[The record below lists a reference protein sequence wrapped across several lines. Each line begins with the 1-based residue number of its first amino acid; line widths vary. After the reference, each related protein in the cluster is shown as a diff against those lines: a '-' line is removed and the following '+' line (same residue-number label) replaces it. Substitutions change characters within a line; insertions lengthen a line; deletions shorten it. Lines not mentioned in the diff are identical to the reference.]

1 MGKLLS
7 NLALFKYNISI
18 HKPHKCINVNKALK
32 TSCCSLDLFLFA
44 YIAWLQ
50 ILKRRK
56 KHFKRSEEKRPKISK
71 NTIQSS
77 RTKRQN
83 YDFYKL
89 SHHPINQSRLVL
101 CDRQNSA
108 TLMFNC
114 IKTKKTKIKS
124 YPETTLL
131 ESREQVA
138 FV

>member
-18 HKPHKCINVNKALK
+18 HKPHNCINANKALK
-32 TSCCSLDLFLFA
+32 TSCCSLDLFLLA
-44 YIAWLQ
+44 YLVLITTPQ
-50 ILKRRK
+50 KKKKIYKGVRR
-56 KHFKRSEEKRPKISK
+56 PNISK

-77 RTKRQN
+77 RTKRHN

-108 TLMFNC
+108 TLMCNC
-114 IKTKKTKIKS
+114 IKKKKTKIKL

-138 FV
+138 FM